1 MIKILLLKY
10 RISKLPK
17 EIQRK
22 LYIYCFR
29 RLWRNYSPVTS
40 KIPIWYQRKIDI
52 DNEIFQAK
60 LKNIHFLHLSFNT
73 LPENKRWIMGCQCDY
88 CLQVNKQHKRIQY
101 YKQHNDSN
109 FFYRNQPFSDIAWH
123 NGPLGGYLINY
134 DPLCD
139 SKYEDL
145 TKYALRTNNASLPFQ
160 YIY

>member
-1 MIKILLLKY
+1 MKSKENLVFLGMMGSGKTSIGLI
-10 RISKLPK
+10 IS
-17 EIQRK
+17 RK
-22 LYIYCFR
+22 LKLDF
-29 RLWRNYSPVTS
+29 
-40 KIPIWYQRKIDI
+40 IDI

-109 FFYRNQPFSDIAWH
+109 FFYRNQPFSDIAWQ
-123 NGPLGGYLINY
+123 NGSLGGYLINY